1 MEEHSNNVSAS
12 KNSSSDGC
20 QTKKVKLL
28 CDEDIDTKVN
38 SNSIQHVVKNSQKKR
53 NNNNNKSRRRRNDD
67 PDVQLSKSL
76 SWLLRHTAPS
86 LGLHPTPDGY
96 IPVEDILSLNHA
108 RFRNG
113 INNFPK
119 YTIQDVRRV
128 VENND
133 KQRFRLE
140 YKDLSSGSSTT
151 LSSSNNQ
158 PLHHSNDSAASLHNG
173 IRSTLNNQKDDNNLT
188 LCIRANQGHSYKDII
203 QSDKLLT
210 PLTNEELSDPNLTI
224 VHGTTRKA
232 WEDHIRIEGLSKMK
246 RNHIHFATGLPKN
259 IISEGESKRR
269 EEEKK
274 AAPISG
280 MRATSQIYIYIN
292 GERCARD
299 GIQFFRSD
307 NGVILTAGN
316 DEGLLP
322 VEYFKQVV
330 LASSGKVLLDDED

>member
-1 MEEHSNNVSAS
+1 MEEHPNNVSNVSAS
-12 KNSSSDGC
+12 KKLSSDGC
-20 QTKKVKLL
+20 QSKKAKL
-28 CDEDIDTKVN
+28 DKEDTKVN
-38 SNSIQHVVKNSQKKR
+38 SNSIQHVAKNSQTKR
-53 NNNNNKSRRRRNDD
+53 NNNNSRRRNDD

-96 IPVEDILSLNHA
+96 IPVVDILSLNHA

-113 INNFPK
+113 KNCPK

-128 VENND
+128 VENSD

-140 YKDLSSGSSTT
+140 YKDLSGA

-158 PLHHSNDSAASLHNG
+158 PLYHSNDSAASLDNG
-173 IRSTLNNQKDDNNLT
+173 ISSTSNNQTDDNLT
-188 LCIRANQGHSYKDII
+188 FCIRANQGHSYKDII
-203 QSDKLLT
+203 ESDKLLT
-210 PLTNEELSDPNLTI
+210 PLTNEELSNPNLTI

-246 RNHIHFATGLPKN
+246 RNHIHFATGLPKDVV
-259 IISEGESKRR
+259 SEGDENKRR
-269 EEEKK
+269 EEKK

-299 GIQFFRSD
+299 GIKFFRSD

-322 VEYFKQVV
+322 VKYFKQVV
-330 LASSGKVLLDDED
+330 LASSGKVLLDDDD